1 MTRKLHNSVT
11 ALFAT
16 SGLLL
21 LSLMAAN
28 PAPPA
33 ADAFAAPVVTA
44 QAEQPAQEV
53 AKVAAQARHA
63 AAAAKRIEAR
73 AEELQARVDA
83 ARTTN
88 AKVGE
93 VVGFVAEATTLAAI
107 AAAMDEAEA
116 KDVAAVEETTQHKPT
131 RKRSFGRQ
139 SVSMPFFSFAPR
151 G

>member
-33 ADAFAAPVVTA
+33 ADVFAAPLTV
-44 QAEQPAQEV
+44 QAERPVRE
-53 AKVAAQARHA
+53 VAAQARHA

-73 AEELQARVDA
+73 AELLQARVDA
-83 ARTTN
+83 AKDTN
-88 AKVGE
+88 TKIGE

-116 KDVAAVEETTQHKPT
+116 KDVAAVEETTTQHKPT

>member
-33 ADAFAAPVVTA
+33 ADAFAAPIEV
-44 QAEQPAQEV
+44 QAEQPVRE
-53 AKVAAQARHA
+53 VAAQARHA

-73 AEELQARVDA
+73 AEQLQARMDA
-83 ARTTN
+83 AKDTN
-88 AKVGE
+88 AKIGE
-93 VVGFVAEATTLAAI
+93 VVGFGAEATTLAAI

-116 KDVAAVEETTQHKPT
+116 KDVAAVEETTEHKPT